1 MTNSSDSTKDL
12 IQSKV
17 QFLETQLQDL
27 NHHLPETYE
36 YLMSELDHQR
46 RLLAELSVNEYFA
59 SLENDNS
66 I

>member
-1 MTNSSDSTKDL
+1 MTNSSDSPRDL

-17 QFLETQLQDL
+17 QFLETQLQEL
-27 NHHLPETYE
+27 NHYLPETYE

-46 RLLAELSVNEYFA
+46 RLLAELSFNEYFA

>member
-1 MTNSSDSTKDL
+1 MTNSSDFLEDV

-17 QFLETQLQDL
+17 QFLETQLLEL
-27 NHHLPETYE
+27 NYYLPETYE
-36 YLMSELDHQR
+36 FLMSELDHQR

-59 SLENDNS
+59 SLEPDTS

>member
-1 MTNSSDSTKDL
+1 MTNSSDSLKGL

-17 QFLETQLQDL
+17 QFLETQLQEL
-27 NHHLPETYE
+27 NHYLPETYE

-46 RLLAELSVNEYFA
+46 RLLAELIVNEYFS
-59 SLENDNS
+59 SLEPDDS

>member
-1 MTNSSDSTKDL
+1 MTNSSDATRDL

-27 NHHLPETYE
+27 NHYLPETYE
-36 YLMSELDHQR
+36 YLMSELDHHR

-59 SLENDNS
+59 SLEPDAS

>member
-1 MTNSSDSTKDL
+1 MTNSSNSRKDL
-12 IQSKV
+12 LQSKV
-17 QFLETQLQDL
+17 EFLETQLQEL
-27 NHHLPETYE
+27 NHYLPETYE

-59 SLENDNS
+59 SLEPDAS

>member
-1 MTNSSDSTKDL
+1 MTNSSDFLKDL

-17 QFLETQLQDL
+17 QFLETQLQEL
-27 NHHLPETYE
+27 NHYLPETYE

-59 SLENDNS
+59 SLEPDTS

>member
-1 MTNSSDSTKDL
+1 MTNSSDFLKDV

-17 QFLETQLQDL
+17 QFLETQLLEL
-27 NHHLPETYE
+27 NHYLPETYE
-36 YLMSELDHQR
+36 FLMSELDHQR

-59 SLENDNS
+59 SLEPDTS

>member
-1 MTNSSDSTKDL
+1 MTNSSDSPKDL

-17 QFLETQLQDL
+17 QFLETQLQEL
-27 NHHLPETYE
+27 NHYLPETYE
-36 YLMSELDHQR
+36 FLMSELDHQR

-59 SLENDNS
+59 SLEPDKT

>member
-17 QFLETQLQDL
+17 QFLETQLQEL
-27 NHHLPETYE
+27 NHYLPETYE

-59 SLENDNS
+59 SLETGNS